1 MELTTIFG
9 VRISV
14 KPCSS
19 SVRRKPRSDAAASR
33 QYAAWAGCRQSTGAW
48 SSNTGR
54 VAVIDGRHS
63 STGGVSAGSDSAVT
77 DGAVTSKPPGALS
90 LAVTVPSTSTTVSS
104 GSSSSRALVGSSLI
118 TTWARP
124 ERSRRIR
131 NDTADSRRRRCTQ
144 PRSTTRSSLWPASAS
159 LSVRCTM
166 RKSLPS
172 TTHRGTGTTLLSGT
186 GAPGRGSARRGGGPL
201 PST

>member
-1 MELTTIFG
+1 M
-9 VRISV
+9 

-48 SSNTGR
+48 SSSTGR

-63 STGGVSAGSDSAVT
+63 STGGVSAGSDSAVI
-77 DGAVTSKPPGALS
+77 DGAVTSNPPGALS

-104 GSSSSRALVGSSLI
+104 GSASSCALVASSLT

-124 ERSRRIR
+124 LRSRRIR

-159 LSVRCTM
+159 LSVRRTM

-172 TTHRGTGTTLLSGT
+172 TTTHYRDHPTQRPATAPARIGRRRAAGTS
-186 GAPGRGSARRGGGPL
+186 
-201 PST
+201 